1 MHSSHTGWSSPTG
14 CHSVIMRRAQ
24 RSAAGHLL
32 HTTQSSSGIGMTAA
46 CSPKVAN
53 LWLSSARLQ
62 PYLRKVN
69 GARKAR
75 SQEQGL
81 RGTRLATEV

>member
-1 MHSSHTGWSSPTG
+1 MDLREDFPL
-14 CHSVIMRRAQ
+14 AA
-24 RSAAGHLL
+24 AAGQLL
-32 HTTQSSSGIGMTAA
+32 HTTQLSSGIGMAAA
-46 CSPKVAN
+46 CLPKVAD
-53 LWLSSARLQ
+53 LWLPRAPLQ

>member
-1 MHSSHTGWSSPTG
+1 MDLREDFPL
-14 CHSVIMRRAQ
+14 A
-24 RSAAGHLL
+24 AAGQLL
-32 HTTQSSSGIGMTAA
+32 HTTQSSSGIGMVAA
-46 CSPKVAN
+46 GSPMVTN
-53 LWLSSARLQ
+53 PWLLSAPLQ

-81 RGTRLATEV
+81 RGARLATEVSEVWK

>member
-1 MHSSHTGWSSPTG
+1 
-14 CHSVIMRRAQ
+14 VIWRRAQ
-24 RSAAGHLL
+24 RSAAGQLL
-32 HTTQSSSGIGMTAA
+32 HTTHSSSGIGMAA
-46 CSPKVAN
+46 VCSPKVAD
-53 LWLSSARLQ
+53 LWLPHAPLS